1 MNKYLQNINNGIQ
14 REIKPFEVTLLHKKF
29 SIHEFVF
36 RLDFEYIVLQFVIL
50 LNIRVFN
57 ILELFNILF
66 DFKNCPI
73 HEINKLNHQD
83 YLALENIISVGGF
96 CVVENKR

>member
-14 REIKPFEVTLLHKKF
+14 REIKSFEVTLLHKKL

-36 RLDFEYIVLQFVIL
+36 RVDLEYVVLQFL
-50 LNIRVFN
+50 LLLHYRVLN

-73 HEINKLNHQD
+73 REINKLNHQD
-83 YLALENIISVGGF
+83 YLVLENIISVRGF
-96 CVVENKR
+96 CVLENKR